1 MNARDDLADAG
12 LYASLLTEI
21 SDVLACLP
29 DNDAG
34 VLCANE
40 SAEGESVVGRRR
52 RRAGLCWGGC
62 AAESEKKGKRSG
74 KKRDTIFVSGGVGGH
89 DEGQGGRQGEKKEK
103 KKKWQGRKREAIN
116 LAAQVDQ
123 TRFSLGLARNLMRD
137 SISSYRNGMSYGRS
151 CCT

>member
-62 AAESEKKGKRSG
+62 AAESEKKGKKSG

-89 DEGQGGRQGEKKEK
+89 DEGQGGETGGKEREKEEMAGK
-103 KKKWQGRKREAIN
+103 KA
-116 LAAQVDQ
+116 
-123 TRFSLGLARNLMRD
+123 
-137 SISSYRNGMSYGRS
+137 
-151 CCT
+151 